1 MLTNVVIPNLVKEI
15 CRAARLV
22 VSSQFFTEMKSEKDG
37 LLVTFYLAN
46 TKDEEVVVVRFKGYS
61 NGVTGIDFKYAR
73 SVTIKTATT
82 PWFNQEVQIAITD
95 DREEN
100 YSVVASMVAKILKS
114 K

>member
-22 VSSQFFTEMKSEKDG
+22 VSSQYFHQMDSEKNG
-37 LLVTFYLAN
+37 VLVAFYLAN
-46 TKDEEVVVVRFKGYS
+46 AEDKEVVTVRFKGS
-61 NGVTGIDFKYAR
+61 SKGGTDLDFKYAR
-73 SVTIKTATT
+73 SVTIKTTST
-82 PWFNQEVQIAITD
+82 SWFYQEVQIAITD

-100 YSVVASMVAKILKS
+100 NSVVASMVAKILKS